1 MLQLNSIK
9 MQQGIHKMLLGL
21 TFVFFIFGCSQKN
34 NDEKNQLHTAQEDI
48 IFVSTEQFTNAG
60 MHVGPFTDPTF
71 SNSLQLMGKVT
82 TAAAGKAQIGSFFGG
97 KITDIPIKI
106 GQHIQKGQTLIR
118 LANPDY
124 ITLQQTFLETSATL
138 EGLEQEYDRQSSLYA
153 DQIASQKA
161 YQQSKTA
168 FETASASM
176 AALREKLRLLGIDP
190 ESLSAENIT
199 ADIELKAPFSGQV
212 SQIFA
217 ENGQW
222 LGNDQN
228 ALEIIDTEKLQIETQ
243 IFEKDLYNIEVGMD
257 AKIRP
262 VIHQQ
267 MVYKGQISHI
277 SPQLGTSTRSTTA
290 IIQLI
295 KADEIQLKP
304 GMHVTID
311 IITSLK
317 PHAALPASAIVEAE
331 GRHYALLQLKK
342 DEKGY
347 YFKQIEVNP
356 ISSEN
361 SYTAITTLKPLPEQ
375 AVFLLNNT
383 FQLIGNEE

>member
-1 MLQLNSIK
+1 MQTTQEESI
-9 MQQGIHKMLLGL
+9 
-21 TFVFFIFGCSQKN
+21 FI
-34 NDEKNQLHTAQEDI
+34 T
-48 IFVSTEQFTNAG
+48 TEQFTNAG
-60 MHVGPFTDPTF
+60 MRIGPFTDTTF
-71 SNSLQLMGKVT
+71 SLRLQMMGKVT
-82 TAAAGKAQIGSFFGG
+82 TAAEGKTQIGSFFGG

-106 GQHIQKGQTLIR
+106 GQRIQKGQTLIR

-138 EGLEQEYDRQSSLYA
+138 EGLQQEYDRQATLYA
-153 DQIASQKA
+153 DQIASQKT
-161 YQQSKTA
+161 YQQSKAA

-176 AALREKLRLLGIDP
+176 AALREQLRLLGIDP
-190 ESLSAENIT
+190 EKLTAENIT
-199 ADIELKAPFSGQV
+199 AVAELKAPFSGQV

-222 LGNDQN
+222 LGNEQN

-243 IFEKDLYNIEVGMD
+243 IFEKDLYNIEVGMT
-257 AKIRP
+257 AQIRP
-262 VIHQQ
+262 VVHQQ

-290 IIQLI
+290 IIQLL

-311 IITSLK
+311 ITTSLK
-317 PHAALPASAIVEAE
+317 RYTALPETAIAEAE
-331 GRHYALLQLKK
+331 GQYYALMQLKS
-342 DEKGY
+342 DESGY
-347 YFKQIEVNP
+347 YFKQIKVNP

-361 SYTAITTLKPLPEQ
+361 GFTAITTEKPVPER